1 MAAANLRGIDAA
13 TAMNEALRR
22 ARGACGAA
30 ARRPITTARNS
41 QSEDLALRI
50 WIDATMPSSE
60 IRMFGMTLLERLL
73 RGLQQT
79 GATFREIRVEL
90 AGGAPIPDSLPGK
103 LVAALPLRWFRDDR
117 PLSQRFERALRDA
130 GGDPVLALA
139 ADAAVDTRVIAHLCA
154 TSGSFAFIHGEGE
167 ERGAVLRLESELP
180 ESAEGDTS
188 LLLIA
193 ERAIRIGAAK
203 EFAESDFSG
212 YIALLRRHL
221 APYLFRIPDTDSR
234 DRIER
239 FLFWS
244 NYKGSTDF
252 MTKYVYPPLVWT
264 FVHPLARRR
273 VHPNW
278 VTGFDWIA
286 TFATVPM
293 FAAGAWVP
301 GLLLAYLM
309 SVFDSVDGKLARLT
323 YTSSKFGEVLDHSL
337 DIVHPPVWYM
347 AWAWWLGAGDAASA
361 PFQASLW
368 LLAFYVLD
376 RACAGVFKAR
386 LGESIHGFTPLDEKM
401 RTFISRRNVNL
412 VLFTIALFVDWIAPG
427 YRAALYTFYFIV
439 AWQVACF
446 AWHTERLVRFWNAR
460 VPR

>member
-1 MAAANLRGIDAA
+1 MPDVLVRTRGDSGA
-13 TAMNEALRR
+13 TA
-22 ARGACGAA
+22 
-30 ARRPITTARNS
+30 RPPIVTVHS
-41 QSEDLALRI
+41 QPGDLALRI
-50 WIDATMPSSE
+50 WIDATMPGSE

-73 RGLQQT
+73 RGLLET
-79 GATFREIRVEL
+79 GATFREVRVEL
-90 AGGAPIPDSLPGK
+90 ASGAPIPTSLPAK
-103 LVAALPLRWFRDDR
+103 LIDALPLQWSRDDA
-117 PLSQRFERALRDA
+117 PVAQRFERVVRAA
-130 GGDPVLALA
+130 EGDPVLALS
-139 ADAAVDTRVIAHLCA
+139 ADSAVDTRVIAHLCNA
-154 TSGSFAFIHGEGE
+154 TGSFAFIHGEGE
-167 ERGAVLRLESELP
+167 ERGALLRLESELP

-188 LLLIA
+188 LRLIA
-193 ERAIRIGAAK
+193 ERAIRTGAAK
-203 EFAESDFSG
+203 EFTESDFSG
-212 YIALLRRHL
+212 YIAMLRRHL
-221 APYLFRIPDTDSR
+221 APYLFRIPDADSR

-252 MTKYVYPPLVWT
+252 MTKYVYPPLVWA
-264 FVHPLARRR
+264 FVHPLARWR

-278 VTGFDWIA
+278 VTGFDWLA
-286 TFATVPM
+286 TFATVPL

-323 YTSSKFGEVLDHSL
+323 YTSSRFGEILDHSL

-347 AWAWWLGAGDAASA
+347 AWAWWLGGGDAAAA

-368 LLAFYVLD
+368 LLGFYVLD

-386 LGESIHGFTPLDEKM
+386 MGESIHGFTPLDEKV

-412 VLFTIALFVDWIAPG
+412 VLFTGALLVDWIAPG
-427 YRAALYTFYFIV
+427 HHAALYTFYFIV

-446 AWHTERLVRFWNAR
+446 AWHAARTLRFWNAR
-460 VPR
+460 APR

>member
-1 MAAANLRGIDAA
+1 MPDVVDRTRGDSGAGARPLI
-13 TAMNEALRR
+13 TAMSSFQ
-22 ARGACGAA
+22 
-30 ARRPITTARNS
+30 P
-41 QSEDLALRI
+41 EDRALRI
-50 WIDATMPSSE
+50 WIDATMPGSE
-60 IRMFGMTLLERLL
+60 IRVFGMTLLERLL
-73 RGLQQT
+73 RGLAQT
-79 GATFREIRVEL
+79 GATMSEVRVEI
-90 AGGAPIPDSLPGK
+90 AAGAPIPASLPRK
-103 LVAALPLRWFRDDR
+103 LFETLPLHWSREDL
-117 PLSQRFERALRDA
+117 PLAHRFERAVQA
-130 GGDPVLALA
+130 AEGDPMLALS
-139 ADAAVDTRVIAHLCA
+139 ADTVVDTRVIAHLCDTA
-154 TSGSFAFIHGEGE
+154 GSFAFIHGEGE
-167 ERGAVLRLESELP
+167 ERGALLRLEGELP
-180 ESAEGDTS
+180 ESAEGDAS

-193 ERAIRIGAAK
+193 ERAIRTGEAK
-203 EFAESDFSG
+203 EFTESDFSG
-212 YIALLRRHL
+212 YIAMLRRHL
-221 APYLFRIPDTDSR
+221 APYLFRIPDAESR
-234 DRIER
+234 DRVER

-264 FVHPLARRR
+264 FVHPLARWR

-286 TFATVPM
+286 TFATVPL
-293 FAAGAWVP
+293 FASGAWVP

-347 AWAWWLGAGDAASA
+347 AWAWWLGGGGVASP

-376 RACAGVFKAR
+376 RVCAGVFKAR
-386 LGESIHGFTPLDEKM
+386 LGESIHGFTPLDEKV

-412 VLFTIALFVDWIAPG
+412 VLFTSALLVDWIAPG
-427 YRAALYTFYFIV
+427 HGVARYTFYVIV

-446 AWHTERLVRFWNAR
+446 AWHAERVVQFWNAR
-460 VPR
+460 VRR